1 MTEEVQILRRKLLLI
16 GFALF
21 EVGNGGYM
29 IKSLYYATLQAGSEA
44 EPLSLSEVA
53 RFAA

>member
-1 MTEEVQILRRKLLLI
+1 MTEIQILRRRLLLL

-21 EVGNGGYM
+21 KVRDGYV
-29 IKSLYYATLQAGSEA
+29 IQHTAYKSLQAGSEA
-44 EPLSLSEVA
+44 QPLSLSQVK

>member
-1 MTEEVQILRRKLLLI
+1 MESDIQILRRRLLLM

-21 EVGNGGYM
+21 KVRDGYV
-29 IKSLYYATLQAGSEA
+29 IQHTAYESLKAGSEA
-44 EPLSLSEVA
+44 QPLDIAAVR

>member
-1 MTEEVQILRRKLLLI
+1 MESDIQILRRRLLLM
-16 GFALF
+16 GFALLT
-21 EVGNGGYM
+21 VRDGYV
-29 IKSLYYATLQAGSEA
+29 IQHTAYKSLKAGSEA